1 MKQSLLAL
9 TLSLSL
15 ALGTTAGP
23 ITKQQVPPD
32 ASWVAHLDLDRV
44 QESELGKALIRSFI
58 EPRAKEL
65 SAAMNQ
71 LLGIPLD
78 LHKLHSVTAY
88 GRKGGP
94 EPVADAVLLIQS
106 DLPVQAAIQTALTKL
121 KGNPEAAKQI
131 PLQRLETDG
140 FELFSLQ
147 GEGFLAL
154 PASNLVVL
162 GKSKAAVSQAVSQ
175 LKTPSAKPGDSKLVA
190 NSPGGEKSLVWLAAT
205 GAVTDGLELPPQAAL
220 LKQTEGVRLSLSES
234 TDNLLAHLTL
244 KTKTV
249 EVVEQLHQA
258 LQGILTLATLGTAED
273 ARMQGFLKGIRIER
287 RQQDVEV
294 GLRFP
299 LAELSKWMDAAAKPQ
314 RAAQR

>member
-1 MKQSLLAL
+1 MKHSLVAL
-9 TLSLSL
+9 TLSLSF
-15 ALGTTAGP
+15 ALGTSAGP
-23 ITKQQVPPD
+23 IAKQQVPPD

-44 QESELGKALIRSFI
+44 QKSQLGKTLIRSFI
-58 EPRAKEL
+58 EPKAKEL

-71 LLGIPLD
+71 LIGLPLD

-94 EPVADAVLLIQS
+94 EPEADAVLLIQS
-106 DLPVQAAIQTALTKL
+106 DLPVQTALETALTKL

-131 PLQRLETDG
+131 PLQRVESDG
-140 FELFSLQ
+140 FELFSLH
-147 GEGFLAL
+147 GEGYLAL

-162 GKSKAAVSQAVSQ
+162 GKSKTTVAQALSQ
-175 LKTPSAKPGDSKLVA
+175 LKTPSAKPSDSKLLA
-190 NSPGGEKSLVWLAAT
+190 DSAGAETSLAWLAAT
-205 GAVTDGLELPPQAAL
+205 GAVTDGFDLPPQAAL

-234 TDNLLAHLTL
+234 TDNLLAQLTF

-273 ARMQGFLKGIRIER
+273 PRMQGFLKGIRIER

-299 LAELSKWMDAAAKPQ
+299 LAEISKWMDATAKPQ